1 MMPDFRVR
9 PMQHRAVFRWTFAAS
24 GLWLMLSPFLLFAG
38 EAAKSDLFVGEAGLL
53 MISGFLALVI
63 AGYSCSRH
71 NLMPPYLGLVLG
83 LGVFLAPWLAEFAD
97 RLVTWNAAVI
107 GVILSVVAFFEFLHD
122 QPAPS
127 NP

>member
-1 MMPDFRVR
+1 
-9 PMQHRAVFRWTFAAS
+9 MQHRAVFRWTFAAS

-38 EAAKSDLFVGEAGLL
+38 EAANSDLIVGEAGLL
-53 MISGFLALVI
+53 IISGFLALVI
-63 AGYSCSRH
+63 AAYSCSRH
-71 NLMPPYLGLVLG
+71 NLMPPYLGLILG

-122 QPAPS
+122 QPSPS

>member
-1 MMPDFRVR
+1 
-9 PMQHRAVFRWTFAAS
+9 MQHRAVFRWTFAAS
-24 GLWLMLSPFLLFAG
+24 GLWLMLSPFLLFATHAANSDPIIG
-38 EAAKSDLFVGEAGLL
+38 EASL
-53 MISGFLALVI
+53 MIVSGLLALVI

-83 LGVFLAPWLAEFAD
+83 LGLFIAPWLAEFAD
-97 RLVTWNAAVI
+97 MLATWNAAVI
-107 GVILSVVAFFEFLHD
+107 GVILSVVAFLEFLHD